1 MKKTKRKRQ
10 IKKGTYTRNR
20 AKTSSRTKTHRKN
33 LIRTSRRV
41 KTHKKHRKSR
51 GGGFTKEQIVQGD
64 KFRNVFITDFINLE
78 KALESNDK
86 TKIKQQM
93 SKFKANIATNKV
105 GVNRLIPMTVKS
117 RPIQKVNLSSKQE
130 ETTLETFVPFLVI
143 IFKNVNN
150 DIIRNEFVRVFKKNT
165 GDINLKS
172 PIKDISALSTAI
184 ELNDTNLVLF
194 LLSANI
200 GADKNILTEEQKVSL
215 DNLLRITTEETVK
228 KESFIEPVVS
238 LPVPIVKL
246 DIPTELPA
254 VAGYAPDVEPEFW
267 RTLFGEN
274 ELTTLRGK
282 IRNMIE
288 NDDRI
293 PFTEGTREISQTWS
307 ICKIIQTII
316 PTYHVPIKNDP
327 YTAFGNFISDLPID
341 FSRFN
346 ITLCAALLIYGII
359 SHKMIG
365 QDYSLLFKGGKA
377 VQLVLSNIPEMS
389 TYETEDIDVL
399 VMSNVDIT
407 YDEIKIKNLAG
418 HVSYLIKWFL
428 NNQDIEKN
436 YNSIS
441 VMPPDPANK
450 RANPY
455 IFKLSY
461 VKSNKKYNP
470 RTRTQVDDFKQ
481 FSDVDFKDIPEGVRP
496 YFDSA
501 INYPFD
507 ISELDTKVLFRCP
520 NIGALLD
527 EKIYYFSKYIELK
540 GILTD
545 GKPITEPG
553 YETTTIAD
561 CERYLEKF
569 KRSIL
574 AMNNGLER
582 NRADGLTPIEL
593 ETKERN
599 SIERRLKKIKVTDP
613 NIIKNV
619 LVALYP
625 IKQENIGIPAKP

>member
-1 MKKTKRKRQ
+1 MKETCRMRP
-10 IKKGTYTRNR
+10 IKKCTYKRNR
-20 AKTSSRTKTHRKN
+20 AKS
-33 LIRTSRRV
+33 SRRV
-41 KTHKKHRKSR
+41 KTNKRHRKSR
-51 GGGFTKEQIVQGD
+51 GGGFTKEQIVQRD
-64 KFRNVFITDFINLE
+64 NFRTVFIRDFNNLE
-78 KALESNDK
+78 KALKSNDK
-86 TKIKQQM
+86 NINQKI
-93 SKFKANIATNKV
+93 SKFKVDIVTNKLDI
-105 GVNRLIPMTVKS
+105 NTLIPMTVTS
-117 RPIQKVNLSSKQE
+117 RPIQKIDISSKQE
-130 ETTLETFVPFLVI
+130 QTTLETFVPFLVI
-143 IFKNVNN
+143 IFKNVGN
-150 DIIRNEFVRVFKKNT
+150 DIIRNDFVRFFKKNA
-165 GDINLKS
+165 GNINLKS
-172 PIKDISALSTAI
+172 PTKDISALSTAI
-184 ELNDTNLVLF
+184 ELNDKNLVKF
-194 LLSANI
+194 LLSVNI
-200 GADKNILTEEQKVSL
+200 GADKNTLTEEQKMLL
-215 DNLLRITTEETVK
+215 DNLLRIETKEAIHDLHEGDIVTPETNLPIEEGFT
-228 KESFIEPVVS
+228 EPVVS

-246 DIPTELPA
+246 YIPTELPD
-254 VAGYAPDVEPEFW
+254 VAGYDPEVEPEFW
-267 RTLFGEN
+267 RTLFAKD
-274 ELTTLRGK
+274 ELTILRGK

-293 PFTEGTREISQTWS
+293 PFNESDKTMISDTWS

-316 PTYHVPIKNDP
+316 PTYHISNKNTP
-327 YTAFGNFISDLPID
+327 YFTFGNFISDLPID

-365 QDYSLLFKGGKA
+365 QEYSLLFKGGKA

-399 VMSNVDIT
+399 VMSNVDIP

-428 NNQDIEKN
+428 HPQEKG
-436 YNSIS
+436 YNIS
-441 VMPPDPANK
+441 VMSPNPDNK

-470 RTRTQVDDFKQ
+470 RTGTQVDDFKQ
-481 FSDVDFKDIPEGVRP
+481 FSDVDFKDIPEGVRS

-553 YETTTIAD
+553 YETTTIDD

-574 AMNNGLER
+574 VMNNGLER
-582 NRADGLTPIEL
+582 SRTDGVTSIEL
-593 ETKERN
+593 NTKERN
-599 SIERRLKKIKVTDP
+599 SIERRLKKIKITDP

-619 LVALYP
+619 LDALYP
-625 IKQENIGIPAKP
+625 IKQENQVIPSKP